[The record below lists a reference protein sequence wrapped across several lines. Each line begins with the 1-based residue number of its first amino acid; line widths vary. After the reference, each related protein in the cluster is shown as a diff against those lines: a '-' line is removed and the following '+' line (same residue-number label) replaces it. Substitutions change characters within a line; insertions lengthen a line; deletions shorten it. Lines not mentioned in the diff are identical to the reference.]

1 MTKERRPDGKRGAVG
16 FAFAI
21 MIGLVIGIFI
31 KRVHFGLI
39 IGLVLGL
46 LSSSLL
52 RRR

>member
-1 MTKERRPDGKRGAVG
+1 MEDRRPDKKRGTIG

-21 MIGLVIGIFI
+21 ILGLIIGIFI
-31 KRVHFGLI
+31 RRVHFGLI

-46 LSSSLL
+46 LGSNLL

>member
-1 MTKERRPDGKRGAVG
+1 MENRQPDKKRATVG

-21 MIGLVIGIFI
+21 ILGLIIGIFI

-46 LSSSLL
+46 LGSNLW